1 MPRSCTIRPPRG
13 PFGSRR
19 EERST
24 GRARRLT
31 AALILSSVLAGF
43 TPVLAQSFSQTL
55 FNGARPTWQEDLSLL
70 QDPASAA
77 DARAG
82 ACRRL
87 VGSPEPGAIDAV
99 IALLGPGPRGNDLQ
113 LLVLREIGTLPSASP
128 LLLEPLAAWLREST
142 PDRHPALYRAIS
154 SIRTRE
160 AARLLLS
167 YVTASTTSENREAV
181 FQSLARLTGRH
192 DLAADREA
200 WSRWLGV
207 VDAMTEE
214 QWRAALASNLAFR
227 ADALRLQRDEAIRR
241 LTESERARALAAPDV
256 ATRSALFAALLRDEL
271 PVLRRLGIELVNRD
285 LANAKEIGPE
295 VGTATLE
302 LLKDPSADVR
312 SAGADLV
319 DRLVPNGA
327 SIALRDALALEQD
340 PNVLAKLI
348 RLVRRFPEVAPPE
361 MLAGW
366 FGADIAVR
374 RAAIDA
380 VAAMQSAG
388 LVGSPIDLERA
399 LRTLRSEQLE
409 GLSQDGLKLLCELGG
424 ESDRDAVAKM
434 LQSTSAEARLRAAQA
449 LTPFPDRLDQILAA
463 ATNDPMLFSV
473 AAAALARNRP
483 TIEGFR
489 SLQSLRAP
497 TAAALREATNALC
510 QLLPL
515 PDLAAAAREIPD
527 ASTRETIL
535 ARVVNLTV
543 PIASN
548 GTDPARDPFK
558 GEAGGALVDAL
569 IALARAQ
576 LELTRPGA
584 AIGTLDLLPTDD
596 PHVRT
601 AVTPLRLEA
610 YLYLDQIEDALL
622 LESNADAWLDGM
634 AYAVTLPHA
643 LAIATEIEYLFGS
656 ELTPAQ
662 RARLEALIR
671 EARTPRDQR
680 DGSASSRPPT

>member
-1 MPRSCTIRPPRG
+1 MLRCCTIRCPNG

-19 EERST
+19 AEASPR
-24 GRARRLT
+24 RARCLA
-31 AALILSSVLAGF
+31 AALILSPVIAGF
-43 TPVLAQSFSQTL
+43 TPVFAQSFSQTVL
-55 FNGARPTWQEDLSLL
+55 NGARPTWQEDRSLL
-70 QDPASAA
+70 QDPAATA
-77 DARAG
+77 EARAG

-99 IALLGPGPRGNDLQ
+99 VALLGPESRTTDLAP
-113 LLVLREIGTLPSASP
+113 LVLREIGALPSASP
-128 LLLEPLAAWLREST
+128 LLLDPLAAWLKEST

-154 SIRTRE
+154 SIRTRD

-167 YVTASTTSENREAV
+167 YVTASTTSENRDAV

-200 WSRWLGV
+200 WSRWLTAM
-207 VDAMTEE
+207 DALTEE
-214 QWRAALASNLAFR
+214 QWRSALASNLAFR
-227 ADALRLQRDEAIRR
+227 ADALRMQRDEAIRR

-256 ATRSALFAALLRDEL
+256 ATRSALFADLLRDDL

-312 SAGADLV
+312 SAAADLV

-327 SIALRDALALEQD
+327 SIALRDALDLEQD

-361 MLAGW
+361 MLVGW

-380 VAAMQSAG
+380 VAAMQAAG
-388 LVGSPIDLERA
+388 FLASSIDLDRA

-409 GLSQDGLKLLCELGG
+409 GLSQDGLKLLCELGD
-424 ESDRDAVAKM
+424 ESDREAVAKM
-434 LQSTSAEARLRAAQA
+434 LQSASADARLRAAQA
-449 LTPFPDRLDQILAA
+449 LAPFPDRLEQILAA
-463 ATNDPMLFSV
+463 ASNDPTLFSV
-473 AAAALARNRP
+473 AAAALAKHRP

-489 SLQSLRAP
+489 SLQTLRAP

-515 PDLAAAAREIPD
+515 PDLTAAAREIPD

-535 ARVVNLTV
+535 SRVVNLTV
-543 PIASN
+543 PTAAN
-548 GTDPARDPFK
+548 GTDPGRDPFK
-558 GEAGGALVDAL
+558 GETGPSLVEAL

-584 AIGTLDLLPTDD
+584 AIGTLDLLPPEDAQI
-596 PHVRT
+596 RR
-601 AVTPLRLEA
+601 AVAPLRVEA
-610 YLYLDQIEDALL
+610 YLYLDQIEQALL
-622 LESNADAWLDGM
+622 LESTPDAWLDGM
-634 AYAVTLPHA
+634 AYAVSLPHA
-643 LAIATEIEYLFGS
+643 LAIGSEIEYQFGN
-656 ELTPAQ
+656 ELTPTQ
-662 RARLEALIR
+662 RARLDELTR
-671 EARTPRDQR
+671 EARKPRGPR
-680 DGSASSRPPT
+680 ESSASSR